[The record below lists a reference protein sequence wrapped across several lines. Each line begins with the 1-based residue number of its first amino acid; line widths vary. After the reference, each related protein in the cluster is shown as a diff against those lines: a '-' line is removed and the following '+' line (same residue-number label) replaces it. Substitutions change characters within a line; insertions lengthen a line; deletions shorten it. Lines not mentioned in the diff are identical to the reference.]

1 MNSAPFRIVVLAS
14 GRGSNFEALADFV
27 GQNPRQAEIVGL
39 VTDKSKAKALK
50 IAEEMD
56 IPSEVIKRQK
66 SERSNQEFFHEIT
79 TAVEKLRPDLV
90 VLAGF
95 MRIISANFIKQ
106 FQNKIINIH
115 PSLLPSF
122 KGLDAQKQALE
133 AGVHFAGCTVH
144 TVVEEVDA
152 GSILGQ
158 AVVPVL
164 PSDTVE
170 SLSDRI
176 LREEHILLPKVVE
189 SILNKEI
196 KIDSQGKVSFGSC
209 RPTNSKSTLSSVN

>member
-1 MNSAPFRIVVLAS
+1 MNTTPFRIVVLAS
-14 GRGSNFEALADFV
+14 GRGSNFQALADFV
-27 GQNPRQAEIVGL
+27 SQNPKQVEIVGL
-39 VTDKSKAKALK
+39 ITDKSKAKALE
-50 IAEEMD
+50 IAKDMG
-56 IPSEVIKRQK
+56 IPSELIKRQK
-66 SERSNQEFFHEIT
+66 SERSNQEFFQEIAS
-79 TAVEKLRPDLV
+79 AVEKLQPDLI

-95 MRIISANFIKQ
+95 MRIISSSFIKQ

-176 LREEHILLPKVVE
+176 LKEEHILLPKVVE

-196 KIDSQGKVSFGSC
+196 KIDSQGKVSFENC
-209 RPTNSKSTLSSVN
+209 RLTESKSTLSSVN